1 MSYGTRITDSYHQ
14 VGVYTGRILKGAKP
28 TELPVMQKAYR
39 NPATHLVHAV
49 DVAIGDERCDLVF
62 VVDDIGNVTTWV
74 TDASGAI
81 RRTFHLSQGEN
92 EIVPNDR
99 YVSEYE
105 TVKTYFLEKVPPP

>member
-1 MSYGTRITDSYHQ
+1 MVWIMPGWPSIHC
-14 VGVYTGRILKGAKP
+14 TGSKQ
-28 TELPVMQKAYR
+28 PVEPIGRTQPFPSVR
-39 NPATHLVHAV
+39 NPATHLVRAL
-49 DVAIGDERCDLVF
+49 DVAVADERCDLVF

-81 RRTFHLSQGEN
+81 TRTFHMSQGEN